1 MGVAFAVDAASGMP
15 AGLASAVV
23 LSLLAYW
30 TLQCIS
36 YWWWCHDVLPQ
47 LHATLTRLAGDEYYL
62 RPLPRALRARLSPT
76 ARAHARQRREMQ
88 ELARQMRLENEQTLA
103 RGPGGTTTL
112 RVNEV

>member
-36 YWWWCHDVLPQ
+36 YWWWCHDVMPQ
-47 LHATLTRLAGDEYYL
+47 LPFVSLSRLNN
-62 RPLPRALRARLSPT
+62 PS
-76 ARAHARQRREMQ
+76 
-88 ELARQMRLENEQTLA
+88 
-103 RGPGGTTTL
+103 
-112 RVNEV
+112 